1 MSLNATD
8 LFITVNSGTDSDSE
22 ELDEL
27 TRQLLDELAELHLLL
42 VELARGGK
50 LPEGAKG
57 EPIGVGTILVKIA
70 EAGGITGLVSVLGS
84 WLSRDKRRAL
94 KLQIG
99 DNKLEV
105 TGITRGEQARLIKWF
120 QIQTGLR
127 LEA

>member
-1 MSLNATD
+1 MSLKATD
-8 LFITVNSGTDSDSE
+8 LFITVSAGTDSDSE

-27 TRQLLDELAELHLLL
+27 ARQLLDELVEWDLLSA
-42 VELARGGK
+42 ELARGGK
-50 LPEGAKG
+50 LPEGVKG
-57 EPIGVGTILVKIA
+57 EPIEVGTLLVKIA
-70 EAGGITGLVSVLGS
+70 EAGGITGLVSILGS

-94 KLQIG
+94 TLQIE

-105 TGITRGEQARLIKWF
+105 TGITKEEQARLIKWF